1 LRLTDLDID
10 GKMSFYFFTE
20 LEYMC
25 KNVDGSQIE
34 RYSIQGAV
42 VKQA

>member
-1 LRLTDLDID
+1 MGRCH
-10 GKMSFYFFTE
+10 FNYFTE

-25 KNVDGSQIE
+25 KNVDRSQME

-42 VKQA
+42 VKQAWNLWVSC